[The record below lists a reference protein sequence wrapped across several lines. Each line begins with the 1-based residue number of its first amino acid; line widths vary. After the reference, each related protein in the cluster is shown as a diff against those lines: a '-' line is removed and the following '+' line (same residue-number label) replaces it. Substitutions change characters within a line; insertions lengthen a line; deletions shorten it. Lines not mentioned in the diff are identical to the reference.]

1 MPTALVVDD
10 SADLRFLFAT
20 MLRTIGFATVEAAS
34 GEEALA
40 TASAMQPLPDVVLL
54 DVQMPVVDGWG
65 TLAGLRDESRT
76 AEVPI
81 VMCTVKASP
90 ADRVRAWELGCDAYV
105 VKPFDIHDLLWQ
117 IREVVRRSPAER
129 LALREERLA
138 DAREELGTFEEA
150 GWRYAP

>member
-1 MPTALVVDD
+1 MRTALVVDD

-20 MLRTIGFATVEAAS
+20 MLQTAGFSVVEAGS

-40 TASAMQPLPDVVLL
+40 TAEAIPLPDVVLL

-65 TLAGLRDESRT
+65 TLVGLRNAPRT

-81 VMCTVKASP
+81 VMCTVKASA

-105 VKPFDIHDLLWQ
+105 VKPFDIQDLLQQ
-117 IREVVRRSPAER
+117 IRQVTELGPAER
-129 LALREERLA
+129 RAIRERRLT
-138 DAREELGTFEEA
+138 DAREELGAVEEA
-150 GWRYAP
+150 GWKYAL

>member
-20 MLRTIGFATVEAAS
+20 MLRTIGFAVVEAGS

-40 TASAMQPLPDVVLL
+40 AAETVQPLPDVVLL

-65 TLAGLRDESRT
+65 TLQGLRRAPRT
-76 AEVPI
+76 ADVPI

-90 ADRVRAWELGCDAYV
+90 ADHVRAFELGCDAYV
-105 VKPFDIHDLLWQ
+105 VKPFDIHDLLRQ
-117 IREVVRRSPAER
+117 IKEVVRRSPAER
-129 LALREERLA
+129 QALRGERLA
-138 DAREELGTFEEA
+138 DARQALGVHEEA
-150 GWRYAP
+150 G

>member
-34 GEEALA
+34 GEEALT
-40 TASAMQPLPDVVLL
+40 TAANLEPLPDVVLL

-65 TLAGLRDESRT
+65 TLTGLRTAPRT

-81 VMCTVKASP
+81 VMCTVKANP

-105 VKPFDIHDLLWQ
+105 AKPFDIHDLLAE
-117 IREVVRRSPAER
+117 ITETIRRSPAER
-129 LALREERLA
+129 LALREQRLA
-138 DAREELGTFEEA
+138 DAREELGQLEEA
-150 GWRYAP
+150 EWRYAR